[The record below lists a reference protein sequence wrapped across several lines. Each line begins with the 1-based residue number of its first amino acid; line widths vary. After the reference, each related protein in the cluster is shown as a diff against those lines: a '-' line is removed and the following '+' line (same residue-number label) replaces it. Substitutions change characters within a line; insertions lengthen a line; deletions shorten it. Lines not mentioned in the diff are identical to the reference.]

1 LVGSEMCIRDRGMDA
16 SEGFVKMLCDQHTD
30 EILGVHIVAA
40 TASDLIAE
48 AALAMEFKASAED
61 VARVCHPHPSLSEVM
76 REAALAA
83 TANRALNI

>member
-1 LVGSEMCIRDRGMDA
+1 MDA
-16 SEGFVKMLCDQHTD
+16 ADGFVKMICDKDTD

-40 TASDLIAE
+40 AASDLIAE

-83 TANRALNI
+83 TENRALNL